1 MKIDP
6 GLKPIQPPL
15 SVETRPIESPSTQG
29 AAAEQTQV
37 SLSPRASQLNQMEAR
52 LATVAVVDRSR
63 VDSIKAAIAAGEYTI
78 NTVNIADTLLTSAK
92 EILHVAR

>member
-15 SVETRPIESPSTQG
+15 SVETRPIESPSTKG
-29 AAAEQTQV
+29 AGAEQTQV
-37 SLSPRASQLNQMEAR
+37 ILSARASQLNRMEAL

-63 VDSIKAAIAAGEYTI
+63 VDNIKAAIAAGEYTI
-78 NTVNIADTLLTSAK
+78 NTENIADTLLTSAK
-92 EILHVAR
+92 EILHVSK

>member
-15 SVETRPIESPSTQG
+15 SVETRPTESSSTKG
-29 AAAEQTQV
+29 AGAEQTQV
-37 SLSPRASQLNQMEAR
+37 ILSARASQLNQMEAH

-63 VDSIKAAIAAGEYTI
+63 VDNIKAAIAAGKYTI
-78 NTVNIADTLLTSAK
+78 NTQNIADTLLTSAK
-92 EILHVAR
+92 EILHVPK